1 MLDSIDEEIKKT
13 AVEFDNAKMFR
24 DQLEP
29 EYTIIFNVKQL
40 LNEMIIKLSRFTDEN
55 LQLKSLIQTLIGKVK
70 GKEFYKTHWGA
81 LIIL

>member
-1 MLDSIDEEIKKT
+1 
-13 AVEFDNAKMFR
+13 MFR

-55 LQLKSLIQTLIGKVK
+55 LRLKSLIQTLIGKIK
-70 GKEFYKTHWGA
+70 GKKFFKT
-81 LIIL
+81 LILMH